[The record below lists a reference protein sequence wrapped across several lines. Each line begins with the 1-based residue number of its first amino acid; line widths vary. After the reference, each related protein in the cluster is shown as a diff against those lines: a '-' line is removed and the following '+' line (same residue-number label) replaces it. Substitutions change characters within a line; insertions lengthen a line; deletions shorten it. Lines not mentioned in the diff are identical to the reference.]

1 MPKLAIALTITM
13 GLLAGETMARDGHDG
28 HDGRGGLGAGPRSG
42 GNAGGQRS
50 IDFGV
55 HGFGGARGESG
66 SHGFGA
72 IGAPSG
78 PVAPNPNARE
88 WHGGERHFEERHHH
102 YDRPG
107 FVIGTP
113 YVQPNYY
120 WPDYNTQPYYQAPTV
135 IIEPA
140 PPVYIEQQP
149 IYIEQQVVAPDVRP
163 VVQAGSWSYC
173 PDPVGYYPH
182 LRNCPGGWLQIEPQP
197 AGQPPGYWYYC
208 SDPSGYYPYV
218 RACSKAW
225 QNVVP

>member
-1 MPKLAIALTITM
+1 MPKLRIALTMIFSLMTSVS
-13 GLLAGETMARDGHDG
+13 MA
-28 HDGRGGLGAGPRSG
+28 HDGRGGLGPGPRGG

-66 SHGFGA
+66 SHGFGV

-78 PVAPNPNARE
+78 PVAPNPNVRE

-102 YDRPG
+102 YDRSG

-120 WPDYNTQPYYQAPTV
+120 WPDYNAPLYYSTPNV
-135 IIEPA
+135 IIQSA
-140 PPVYIEQQP
+140 PPVYIEQQ
-149 IYIEQQVVAPDVRP
+149 VVPEVPPA
-163 VVQAGSWSYC
+163 QTGGWNYC
-173 PDPVGYYPH
+173 PDPAGYYPYEQE
-182 LRNCPGGWLQIEPQP
+182 CPGGWLQIEPQP
-197 AGQPPGYWYYC
+197 VGQPPGYWYYC
-208 SDPSGYYPYV
+208 SDPPGYYPYV
-218 RACSKAW
+218 RVCSKAW